1 MYKKISISSTLQEMM
16 IPLKSLPVCAVVF
29 DKYAQLIDLNQPA
42 LNFLKLKSIDEYK
55 AKRLKVL
62 IDCNYL
68 VSIIK
73 ELQTGRIIQNEI
85 YELKYPDSN
94 SVVISFSACML
105 NGLSEVYLFQF
116 FELSVS
122 LGKSMPKQKLLRT
135 KTLQNNNKA
144 LENKHRLNI
153 HTNTSVLKY

>member
-62 IDCNYL
+62 TDCNYL

>member
-16 IPLKSLPVCAVVF
+16 SPLKSLPVCAVVF

-62 IDCNYL
+62 TDCNYL
-68 VSIIK
+68 VSIIQ

>member
-42 LNFLKLKSIDEYK
+42 LNFLKLKTIDEYK

-62 IDCNYL
+62 TDCNYL

>member
-62 IDCNYL
+62 TDCNYL
-68 VSIIK
+68 VSIIQ

-144 LENKHRLNI
+144 LENKHILNI

>member
-29 DKYAQLIDLNQPA
+29 DKYAQLIDLKQPA
-42 LNFLKLKSIDEYK
+42 LNFLKLKTIDEYK

-62 IDCNYL
+62 TDCNYL
-68 VSIIK
+68 VSIIQ

>member
-42 LNFLKLKSIDEYK
+42 LNFLKLKTIDEYK

-62 IDCNYL
+62 TDCNYL
-68 VSIIK
+68 VSIIQ

>member
-62 IDCNYL
+62 TDCNYL
-68 VSIIK
+68 VSIIQ